1 MAVSANIFA
10 KCAPAKGTNIR
21 ACGSITLCN
30 AIPTTSDDIDT
41 LWQDDE
47 GNYRVMGAIF
57 DSDFEIKSCEAP
69 VNGLYDFLMANK
81 VDLSHKVQTD
91 ALSSGLLRIR
101 PFVFGKRIGPINNE
115 YWAVS
120 AGQSS
125 AGGRWQITVTS
136 TAGVP
141 FDTRSFLAGETAV
154 IEGVTAGG
162 TKTVTTWKVY
172 SSSGTSG
179 AATGTVILE
188 SQDAASNLDSDRIVN
203 PVTGLLRRGVNNVSD
218 YEAFCEEAAAYI
230 TRQDVPFWTQTSRHA
245 SCKSELYDEYRKLL
259 LEGNP
264 KFAKY
269 QDLEEVEKNRQLGA
283 DFQRKWVNTFFFQTA
298 LPNQT
303 TGNYTALEDIQTSA
317 SSVLDVATGQKCI
330 GKRANAV
337 GVYQQ
342 LAECNRVAD
351 LQGAQLNLP
360 ALLQSLYNMWRV
372 RKGQG
377 DTSNQIDIFT
387 DSVTAESLNVA
398 FFNHVDAKV
407 GGKARVNVDMGS
419 AVGMTHPVQVKNG
432 QAAFG
437 FYYRSYKLNWP
448 TGLTINVVT
457 HDYFDDA
464 VAAAATVSAAL
475 ANAGRLL
482 WVLDFRGI
490 YPGIIASNRVVTK
503 IDPKT
508 LQSIDSTYACTM
520 SVPTEE
526 KTLTSVTFTTIV
538 ECPAGNL
545 ILENF
550 SSETPE
556 PTNNP
561 DSIVY
566 PPTSAFTTSAA

>member
-1 MAVSANIFA
+1 MSISANIFA
-10 KCAPAKGTNIR
+10 KCAPAKSLNIK
-21 ACGSITLCN
+21 ACGSVTLCS
-30 AIPTTSDDIDT
+30 ATPTTADDLDT
-41 LWQDDE
+41 LWQDDN

-101 PFVFGKRIGPINNE
+101 PFVFGKRTSPINNE

-120 AGQSS
+120 AGQSA

-136 TAGVP
+136 TASVP
-141 FDTRSFLAGETAV
+141 FDTRSFLEGETAV

-179 AATGTVILE
+179 ASSGTVVLE

-218 YEAFCEEAAAYI
+218 YESFCDESAAYI

-245 SCKSELYDEYRKLL
+245 TCKSELYDEYRKLL

-303 TGNYTALEDIQTSA
+303 VGNYTALEDIQTAA
-317 SSVLDVATGQKCI
+317 SSVLDVATGQKCV

-360 ALLQSLYNMWRV
+360 ALLTSLYNIWRV

-377 DTSNQIDIFT
+377 DNSNQIDMFT
-387 DSVTAESLNVA
+387 DSVTAESINTA
-398 FFNHVDAKV
+398 IFQHVDAKV

-419 AVGMTHPVQVKNG
+419 AVGQTQPVQVKNG

-457 HDYFDDA
+457 CDYFDDA
-464 VAAAATVSAAL
+464 IAAARSVSTAL

-503 IDPKT
+503 LDPKT

-520 SVPTEE
+520 NIPTEE
-526 KTLTSVTFTTIV
+526 KTLTSMTFTTVV
-538 ECPAGNL
+538 ECPASNL

-550 SSETPE
+550 SDETPE
-556 PTNNP
+556 PTTNA
-561 DSIVY
+561 DGIVY
-566 PPTSAFTTSAA
+566 PPTSEFTTSAA